1 MLDLELKIV
10 QIVQVLASMPVKAR
24 LLAVRRILPDG
35 YAVVPQRCSPDM
47 QDAFAATA
55 QRFHG
60 GLKTKLAFAATA
72 LPSCWR
78 AMLVRAERQLDDECG
93 SNHLVAN
100 NEDRGAFAPR
110 VRIATDALDPVEGG
124 NRE

>member
-10 QIVQVLASMPVKAR
+10 QILQVLASMPAEAR

-35 YAVVPQRCSPDM
+35 YAVVPQQCSPDM

-55 QRFHG
+55 LRFHE
-60 GLKTKLAFAATA
+60 GLKAKLEFTATA

-78 AMLVRAERQLDDECG
+78 AMLVRAERQIG
-93 SNHLVAN
+93 
-100 NEDRGAFAPR
+100 
-110 VRIATDALDPVEGG
+110 
-124 NRE
+124 